1 MCSKESIGKGSLF
14 SYSSLFRV
22 FMAAT
27 YVKLQQAYI
36 SEAVATGTWTVI
48 GYKGPGDQTTAGT
61 ATGGSVSKTNNFQY
75 SDATGFTDN
84 SAALSTNKVGF
95 TATNLA
101 KLNDCAISSTWTMTV
116 GEGSAAGEATFTP
129 NVLTADCVQLTP
141 NWKQI
146 GK

>member
-1 MCSKESIGKGSLF
+1 MYTRNSLF
-14 SYSSLFRV
+14 KGRKIFLVVTASS
-22 FMAAT
+22 

-48 GYKGPGDQTTAGT
+48 GYKGPGDQTTAGS
-61 ATGGSVSKTNNFQY
+61 ATGGTVSKTNNFQY
-75 SDATGFTDN
+75 SDASGFSDN
-84 SAALSTNKVGF
+84 TAALSANKVGF

-101 KLNDCAISSTWTMTV
+101 KLNDCAVSSTWTMTV

-129 NVLTADCVQLTP
+129 NVLSADCVQLTP